1 MRCDVAERELSA
13 GLDGEPLEERVRSH
27 LETCPRCR
35 HFEAEARRL
44 RDAAR
49 LEPAPVVPDLVA
61 SIMERVEREPARPGW
76 GREIAAFAAAA
87 VVVALVA
94 GGLPGVRRGPLPVR
108 ASEIAER
115 VAAASREISAYR
127 AVFDVIEHNFADEVP
142 ERRFEVRVAFRVPE
156 RFRAEVR
163 DRTEYPSEAWPR
175 NDVTLA
181 VDRDRWSL
189 SAPVTCPREALP
201 ACASG
206 ETRTLAVRGRAP
218 FDGDAPLPTDAILP
232 VKTLSGSGRLR
243 VLGEGSVSGRPVIRV
258 ELDQRDATPL
268 LAFLQAGG
276 SWRPFFPLDRVEV
289 SLDAET
295 WFPLAYEV
303 RAGAGAER
311 EAWAVR
317 NGLPAEE
324 PGRVLLAVRARSF
337 QDSVPSDWRPR
348 VRRSGAVDRGFR
360 EVAPGGLARAA
371 GYEPSVPTEVA
382 GLESYRVG
390 VVGTGAGATEV
401 VTSYARGL
409 SWLRIR
415 ETRSWDQEALF
426 GDVGPLAARIRLPG
440 GGVAYHEPPTAML
453 GRRLAIHAART
464 DLYLESNLPLERL
477 LEVAGSMPVEGRPV
491 PDAWRTRRLPGG
503 TLEVGVKLEEAVR
516 ALPDLALPRAL
527 PAEYRL
533 WTLHLFRGREGS
545 AVTAFFRR
553 SGGELDG
560 TGIRLHQVER
570 AGLAPPTDPGALA
583 VRLRGETGRYSPI
596 RGELEWVED
605 GVYRSLRADGLD
617 LDHLAQVAGSLEPV
631 GGAS

>member
-13 GLDGEPLEERVRSH
+13 GLDGEPIDERVRTH

-35 HFEAEARRL
+35 RFEVEARRL
-44 RDAAR
+44 REVVR
-49 LEPAPVVPDLVA
+49 LEPAPDVPDLVGP
-61 SIMERVEREPARPGW
+61 IMERVGREPARPGW

-87 VVVALVA
+87 VVVALVV
-94 GGLPGVRRGPLPVR
+94 GGLPGVRRGPPPVR
-108 ASEIAER
+108 AAEIAER
-115 VAAASREISAYR
+115 VAEASREISAYR
-127 AVFDVIEHNFADEVP
+127 AVFEVVERGFAEAVP
-142 ERRFEVRVAFRVPE
+142 ERRFHVRVAFRAPE

-163 DRTEYPSEAWPR
+163 DRTEYPTGAWPR

-206 ETRTLAVRGRAP
+206 ETRVLAVRGRAP
-218 FDGDAPLPTDAILP
+218 FDEDAPLPTDVILP

-243 VLGEGSVSGRPVIRV
+243 VLGEGSVSGRPVVRV
-258 ELDQRDATPL
+258 ELDHRDATPL

-295 WFPLAYEV
+295 WFPLAYRVWAAE
-303 RAGAGAER
+303 GAER

-324 PGRVLLAVRARSF
+324 PEATLLEVRARSF
-337 QDSVPSDWRPR
+337 QESVSSGWRPR
-348 VRRSGAVDRGFR
+348 VRRAGAADRGFR
-360 EVAPGGLARAA
+360 EVASSALSRVA
-371 GYEPSVPTEVA
+371 GFEPSVPENLA
-382 GLESYRVG
+382 GLEPYRGG
-390 VVGTGAGATEV
+390 VLGAGGTEV
-401 VTSYARGL
+401 VTSYTRGL
-409 SWLRIR
+409 TWMRIR

-426 GDVGPLAARIRLPG
+426 GDVGPLAARIDLPG
-440 GGVAYHEPPTAML
+440 GGVAYHEPPTATL
-453 GRRLAIHAART
+453 GRRLAIHDAGA

-477 LEVAGSMPVEGRPV
+477 LEVAASVPVRGRPI

-503 TLEVGVKLEEAVR
+503 TLEVGLGLDEAVR
-516 ALPDLALPRAL
+516 AFPELALPARL

-533 WTLHLFRGREGS
+533 WTLQLLQGREGTG
-545 AVTAFFRR
+545 VTAFFRR
-553 SGGELDG
+553 PGGELQG
-560 TGIRLHQVER
+560 VGIRLHQAEG

-583 VRLRGETGRYSPI
+583 VRVRGETGRYSPI
-596 RGELEWVED
+596 RGELEWVEG
-605 GVYRSLRADGLD
+605 GVYRSLLADGLD
-617 LDHLAQVAGSLEPV
+617 LDHLVQVAGSLAPA